1 MNFLER
7 FFKIKENNT
16 TIPTEFYTGL
26 ITFLAVSYILAVNP
40 AILSSTGMDQGAVF
54 YATALAA
61 FFGTACM
68 ALIANY
74 PLVLAPAMG
83 LNAFFAYTVVK
94 TMGYS
99 WQFALFAIVI
109 EGLFFFLLSLS
120 SIREKIINCIPLPL
134 KYAMC
139 SGIGLFITLIAFKN
153 AHIIKDHPATLIT
166 IQNFFGPEFHTSG
179 ISAILALAGILI
191 SAYLMHRKFTG
202 ALLVGILGTWVL
214 GIICQLTGIYH
225 VVPEAGFYS
234 LLPNFNFASFTK
246 PFFGFCDL
254 FASAFNSNNWTST
267 SQYTGYR
274 LLLSADFI
282 IISFSFFFTDFFDT
296 VGSVSGAVV
305 NTPLMKKDGT
315 IPGIK
320 KVLIADSIATFA
332 GAILGTSTTTTFAES
347 AIGVKAGARTGLA
360 AMVAALL
367 FLISL
372 ICAPI
377 FLAIPGFAT
386 APALVIVGFIM
397 IRSIT
402 QIDWNDIAG
411 ALPAYIMIT
420 GIVFTHSISDGL
432 GLGIMSYTILNCR
445 IKGRV
450 HWLLWLIMLLFIAK
464 YLCL

>member
-246 PFFGFCDL
+246 PFFSFCDL

>member
-16 TIPTEFYTGL
+16 NFRTEIYTGL

-99 WQFALFAIVI
+99 WQFALFAVVI
-109 EGLFFFLLSLS
+109 EGLVFFLLSLS
-120 SIREKIINCIPLPL
+120 SIREKIINSIPLPL

-202 ALLVGILGTWVL
+202 ALLVGILSTWVL

-246 PFFGFCDL
+246 PFFSFCDL

-450 HWLLWLIMLLFIAK
+450 NWLLWLIMLLFIAK